1 MFYQLVMCTAVW
13 CEGLVLNLIMSDS
26 SLSYARDGGLVIALK
41 SPPFVP
47 LAMLGG
53 FLWASGNV
61 MSVPCINFIGMSLG
75 LLIWGATNMV
85 VGWASG
91 RYGLFG
97 LTKDAIANP
106 ALNYVG
112 VALVLVCLGIFTQVQ
127 TKTRADME
135 ADDDGPGGGG
145 SLNDPLVLE
154 SGAAA
159 PAGGANAPKD
169 DAKAG
174 AFAPGTAAR
183 RSAGIAMAVVS
194 GCFYGSNFDPPQYAI
209 DRHADDEVRSQALNY
224 VFSHFCGIIVT
235 SYFYFFAYCAYKR
248 LTGGAPD
255 IKLELVGPAFVS
267 GLIWGLSD
275 ICWFVA
281 NEALS
286 FSVSFP
292 LVTSG
297 PGFVAAAWG
306 IFVYGEITGT
316 ANFQWLGLAFVI
328 LIVACALIVVSHG

>member
-1 MFYQLVMCTAVW
+1 
-13 CEGLVLNLIMSDS
+13 
-26 SLSYARDGGLVIALK
+26 
-41 SPPFVP
+41 
-47 LAMLGG
+47 
-53 FLWASGNV
+53 

-97 LTKDAIANP
+97 LDKDAIANP

-112 VALVLVCLGIFTQVQ
+112 VALVLVCLGLFTRVE
-127 TKTRADME
+127 TKTRADLLRE
-135 ADDDGPGGGG
+135 ADG
-145 SLNDPLVLE
+145 SLDETLLVDE
-154 SGAAA
+154 
-159 PAGGANAPKD
+159 AG
-169 DAKAG
+169 DAKVVEK
-174 AFAPGTAAR
+174 PGLFGVGTNAR
-183 RSAGIAMAVVS
+183 RTAGIAMAVVS
-194 GCFYGSNFDPPQYAI
+194 GVFYGSNFDPP
-209 DRHADDEVRSQALNY
+209 H
-224 VFSHFCGIIVT
+224 HFTGILLT
-235 SYFYFFAYCAYKR
+235 SSFYFAAYCAFKVCR
-248 LTGGAPD
+248 GDAPD
-255 IKLELVGPAFVS
+255 VRRELVGPAFLS

-306 IFVYGEITGT
+306 IFVYGEIAGA
-316 ANFQWLGLAFVI
+316 ANFRVLGLAFVI
-328 LIVACALIVVSHG
+328 LVVACALIVVSKN